1 MKFVNRVDRRLYKLR
16 QGPIIPPPHYH
27 RLGEKKSSDWG
38 DHPEDMTYSSDKP
51 PEGVCANRY
60 CPDGRVRHDELV
72 RGYCSPCASIRR
84 PVVSRTEWRA
94 DRADWASQDHEPSPF
109 YNDLWRTYR

>member
-1 MKFVNRVDRRLYKLR
+1 MKFVSRTDRRLYKLR

-38 DHPEDMTYSSDKP
+38 DHPEDMTYTSDKP

-72 RGYCSPCASIRR
+72 RGYCSPCASIRK
-84 PVVSRTEWRA
+84 PVNGKSDHVVDRSRLGWGSLAGIEV
-94 DRADWASQDHEPSPF
+94 DQIH
-109 YNDLWRTYR
+109 L